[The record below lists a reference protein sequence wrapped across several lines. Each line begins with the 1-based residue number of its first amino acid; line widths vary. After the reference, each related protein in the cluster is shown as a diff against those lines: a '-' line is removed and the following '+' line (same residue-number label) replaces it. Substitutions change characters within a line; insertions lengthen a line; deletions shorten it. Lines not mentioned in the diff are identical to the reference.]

1 MIASYLRDNW
11 HNLAFETGASI
22 ASALEVSEMT
32 VIRFIRQIGFANLK
46 DFKEALKT
54 AEAPDASMP
63 ALVISGQA
71 KLPHLANQAM
81 DDRLQAEI
89 QAIAE
94 AYRLTT
100 LPRWTICTNQLA
112 ECEFVSV
119 IGFHAAK
126 GLGLD
131 FATRLQY
138 VRPQVRGFYDQSALC
153 TEILDLAGRSH
164 CLVLIDTFPYSRKSI
179 LLAQQARQNGTP
191 LIVISDNLTNWGYDY
206 TEMVLQA
213 ATSLPDGQSSAASL
227 AVVLSLLTSSTA
239 RKIGA
244 AATERGRF
252 MRQMEGHFDEVRRP
266 QPQRGQ
272 QRDFDF
278 TS

>member
-22 ASALEVSEMT
+22 ATALELSEMT

-54 AEAPDASMP
+54 SEAPDAAMATLA
-63 ALVISGQA
+63 ALGQA
-71 KLPHLANQAM
+71 QLPFLANQAM
-81 DDRLQAEI
+81 DERLQTEI

-112 ECEFVSV
+112 ESESISV

-138 VRPQVRGFYDQSALC
+138 ARPHVRGFLDHSALC
-153 TEILDLAGRSH
+153 TEILDLAGRNH

-179 LLAQQARQNGTP
+179 LLAQKARQHGTP

-213 ATSLPDGQSSAASL
+213 PTSLPDSQTSSASL
-227 AVVLSLLTSSTA
+227 AVILSLLTSSTA
-239 RKIGA
+239 KKIGA
-244 AATERGRF
+244 AATERARF